1 MSEKKLTFHEKRSN
15 FDTMLGSIKKDKKN
29 PYFKSNYADI
39 NTILAVIKEPL
50 SVNRL
55 RLSEKKMFDKELNIW
70 VISLKIIDIDNPADF
85 EETISPIIAKAQND
99 PQAHIAATTYA
110 RRDAHVTLLN
120 LEQEDD
126 DGNLASGKTPQQQKQ
141 PHQQTKQSVRQMFA
155 DALYKAGLTKND
167 LVDFTNYM
175 DNMGYDLKDDKVK
188 QNLLSQVPSFVKDY
202 FEMKKENED

>member
-29 PYFKSNYADI
+29 PYFKNNYADI

-50 SVNRL
+50 SLNRL
-55 RLSEKKMFDKELNIW
+55 RLSEKKIFDKDINTW
-70 VISLKIIDIDNPADF
+70 VISLKIIDIDNPEDF

-110 RRDAHVTLLN
+110 RRDAHTTLLN

-126 DGNLASGKTPQQQKQ
+126 DGNIANRRPQQQR
-141 PHQQTKQSVRQMFA
+141 PQQTIKQIFTS
-155 DALYKAGLTKND
+155 ALFKAGLTKND
-167 LVDFTNYM
+167 LTDFMNYM
-175 DNMGYDLKDDKVK
+175 SNLGHNLTDDKVK
-188 QNLLSQVPSFVKDY
+188 QNILNQVPKFAKEY
-202 FEMKKENED
+202 LEMKASVGNENK

>member
-55 RLSEKKMFDKELNIW
+55 RLSEKKIFDKDINTW

-126 DGNLASGKTPQQQKQ
+126 DGNLASGKTQQQQKQ
-141 PHQQTKQSVRQMFA
+141 PQQSIKQIFTS
-155 DALYKAGLTKND
+155 ALYKAGLHKDD
-167 LVDFTNYM
+167 LVDFMGYM
-175 DNMGYDLKDDKVK
+175 SGLGYDLKDDKVK
-188 QNLLSQVPSFVKDY
+188 QNLLSQVSKFVKEY
-202 FEMKKENED
+202 LEMKASVNANKQ